1 MEPREFIW
9 QNGEFVSW
17 DDARV
22 HVLTHA
28 LHYGTGVFEGIRCYD
43 GELGPAIFRGLDH
56 FKRLHRSAELYHM
69 RIDRGAEDLLA
80 ITKDLIRR
88 NGLTSCYIRPVSFR
102 GYGEIGLFPLK
113 AEVETVIAAWEW
125 GAYLGEEGKRKGIRT
140 KISKW
145 RRMSAES
152 FIPHAKA
159 NGQYLNSVLAK
170 VESHEAGFDE
180 AILLDEHD
188 NVCEGSGENIFIVR
202 DGGLITP
209 PLSAPIL
216 EGITRDSVIRI
227 ARDNGLNVEERDI
240 PRDEL
245 FQADEV
251 FFTGTAAELCP
262 VREIDDHVVSDGCG
276 EIAGLL
282 QSRYEDAVHGRLP
295 QYHEW
300 LDVVSIES
308 AAQNAAQV

>member
-9 QNGEFVSW
+9 QDGEFVSW

-43 GELGPAIFRGLDH
+43 SELGPAIFRGKDH
-56 FKRLHRSAELYHM
+56 FERLHRSAELYHM
-69 RIDRGAEDLLA
+69 QIPQSAGELLA
-80 ITKDLIRR
+80 ITKELISR
-88 NGLTSCYIRPVSFR
+88 NGLASCYIRPVAFR
-102 GYGEIGLFPLK
+102 GYGEIGLFPLN
-113 AEVETVIAAWEW
+113 AGVEVVIAAWEW
-125 GAYLGEEGKRKGIRT
+125 GAYLGEEGKKNGIRT

-145 RRMSAES
+145 RRMSADS
-152 FIPHAKA
+152 FIPQAKA

-180 AILLDEHD
+180 AILLDD
-188 NVCEGSGENIFIVR
+188 NGNVCEGSGENIFIVR
-202 DGGLITP
+202 GGKLVTP

-227 ARDNGLNVEERDI
+227 ARDSGFEVIERDI

-245 FQADEV
+245 FEADEV

-276 EIAGLL
+276 EIAAALMTK
-282 QSRYEDAVHGRLP
+282 YEDAVHGRLP
-295 QYHEW
+295 EYHGW
-300 LDVVSIES
+300 LDVVSTEEPV
-308 AAQNAAQV
+308 QV